1 MQTIHVIISTWL
13 MISKGGRWVNW
24 PLLMEDSVGARLS
37 EYARYVYACCVCL
50 PTLPVFMYQLL
61 TIAVCFVVVRD
72 YRVGVELNSI
82 LELVKLGPG
91 LRFCRLKYVGI
102 RRVCGR

>member
-1 MQTIHVIISTWL
+1 
-13 MISKGGRWVNW
+13 
-24 PLLMEDSVGARLS
+24 
-37 EYARYVYACCVCL
+37 
-50 PTLPVFMYQLL
+50 MYQLL

-72 YRVGVELNSI
+72 YRVGFELNSI

-91 LRFCRLKYVGI
+91 LRFCRLKYVGV

>member
-1 MQTIHVIISTWL
+1 MPTIYVPINTWL
-13 MISKGGRWVNW
+13 MISKDGRW

-37 EYARYVYACCVCL
+37 EFARYLYAYRVCL